1 MKEFL
6 KLREICES
14 LGVSRRT
21 VLRWIYEGR
30 LKAVKFGGGR
40 LWRVRESDLR
50 KFVDGPP
57 ARPKK

>member
-1 MKEFL
+1 MEEFV

-30 LKAVKFGGGR
+30 LKAVKLGGGR
-40 LWRVRESDLR
+40 LWRVRESDLQR
-50 KFVDGPP
+50 FVEGRP
-57 ARPKK
+57 ARTKK